1 MNYINRFIIYI
12 IVFLINIYM
21 NEHITNY
28 PLFIVKTEMNYED
41 YTFLTNINNK
51 DFYYE
56 IINSLNDYQLK
67 SLYDFI
73 FKHYIKCKKLLNED
87 NILNPFSHKKDIN
100 DNLKDFINDD
110 IVKEIFIINL
120 IRAYFR

>member
-1 MNYINRFIIYI
+1 
-12 IVFLINIYM
+12 M